1 MYKRQSKT
9 LLYSLGLIAILLYFQ
24 GLTLSVIPGG
34 VARVLHIPHLG
45 VFAFEQISLILF
57 GFLAI
62 LIISRIITSIVV
74 NKSLVKQVQAKE
86 TKILEKHIERSQNT
100 RELANLDPQTI
111 GKNLP
116 NSEVMRRIE
125 AIDLQKMEKKSRQ
138 AQKEIEQK
146 EIRKEF
152 RFIER
157 EGNSISI
164 DIA

>member
-1 MYKRQSKT
+1 M
-9 LLYSLGLIAILLYFQ
+9 
-24 GLTLSVIPGG
+24 
-34 VARVLHIPHLG
+34 
-45 VFAFEQISLILF
+45 ILF